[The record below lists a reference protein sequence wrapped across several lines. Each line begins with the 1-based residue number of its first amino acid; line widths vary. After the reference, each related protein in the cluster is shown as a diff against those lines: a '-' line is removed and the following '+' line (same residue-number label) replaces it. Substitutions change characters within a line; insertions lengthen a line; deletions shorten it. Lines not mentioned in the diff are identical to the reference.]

1 MTIFSTKDDTL
12 ETILEKIS
20 SGKDNK
26 EKLSIYS
33 LFMLTKSGSIN
44 QINIY
49 IQLKNPD
56 LWKIIKKQYYPSILD
71 KIKSWFN

>member
-33 LFMLTKSGSIN
+33 LFMVTKSGSIN